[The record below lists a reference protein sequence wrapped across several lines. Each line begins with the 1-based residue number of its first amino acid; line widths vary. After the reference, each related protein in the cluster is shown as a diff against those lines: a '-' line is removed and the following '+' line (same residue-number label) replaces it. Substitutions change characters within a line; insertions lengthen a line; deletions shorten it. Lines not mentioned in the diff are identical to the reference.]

1 MKLALISLTLLL
13 SGCASTFDSELP
25 TVDEYALKTM
35 SDDAPSVS
43 VATTSAPIQLM
54 RIEAA
59 PGYDTRRILVAHPDG
74 RLDMLADARW
84 VGSIPSLLEVAAL
97 DQLRAAG
104 FDVHPS
110 SAALAAPYS
119 LRVTV
124 RRFEADYATSGAAG
138 RAEIPTAR
146 VVLDVTLIRRRDRL
160 PMATWTV
167 SGAVVAAENRRGTIV
182 SALGSAADIALTG
195 LANELAAVT
204 VLKQ

>member
-1 MKLALISLTLLL
+1 MKLAIISLTLLL

-35 SDDAPSVS
+35 SDGAPSVS
-43 VATTSAPIQLM
+43 IEATSVPIQLM
-54 RIEAA
+54 RVEAA
-59 PGYDTRRILVAHPDG
+59 PGYDTRRILVTHPDG
-74 RLDMLADARW
+74 RLDVLADARW

-97 DQLRAAG
+97 DQLRVAG

-124 RRFEADYATSGAAG
+124 RRFDADYATSGAAE

-146 VVLDVTLIRRRDRL
+146 VVLDVTLIRRQDRL

-167 SGAVVAAENRRGTIV
+167 SGAAVVAENRRATIV
-182 SALGSAADIALTG
+182 SALGSATAIALTG
-195 LANELAAVT
+195 LASELSAVT
-204 VLKQ
+204 ALKQ